1 MSSIKKLL
9 INIICAAALLSIV
22 IVISAILFA
31 ENEIELLKAILAV
44 FLLGMIGIGSLFG
57 LFHKK

>member
-44 FLLGMIGIGSLFG
+44 ILLGMIGIGSLLG
-57 LFHKK
+57 LYHKK

>member
-44 FLLGMIGIGSLFG
+44 FLLGMIGIGSLLG
-57 LFHKK
+57 LVHKK

>member
-44 FLLGMIGIGSLFG
+44 FLLGMIGIGSLLG

>member
-44 FLLGMIGIGSLFG
+44 FLLGMIGIASLFG
-57 LFHKK
+57 LVHKK